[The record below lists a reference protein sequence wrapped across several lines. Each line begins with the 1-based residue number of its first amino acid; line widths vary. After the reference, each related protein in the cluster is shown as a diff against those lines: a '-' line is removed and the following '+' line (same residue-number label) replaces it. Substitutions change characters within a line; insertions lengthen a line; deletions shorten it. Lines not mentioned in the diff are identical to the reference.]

1 MPSQDYS
8 SATRGALK
16 IKGVQGSK
24 VEKQKKKK
32 KKQKPENGE
41 SEASTPK
48 VEEENA
54 KKRDVK
60 STEGNIL
67 DDALAE
73 EDGKLV
79 DTEDQQGTSKTEA
92 EKRFE
97 ERRRKM
103 ASY

>member
-1 MPSQDYS
+1 MPSEDYS

-24 VEKQKKKK
+24 VDKHKKKK
-32 KKQKPENGE
+32 KKQMPENGD
-41 SEASTPK
+41 SEASTSK

-54 KKRDVK
+54 KRKDVTT
-60 STEGNIL
+60 TEGSIL

-79 DTEDQQGTSKTEA
+79 DTEDQQGTGKTEA

-103 ASY
+103 VRC